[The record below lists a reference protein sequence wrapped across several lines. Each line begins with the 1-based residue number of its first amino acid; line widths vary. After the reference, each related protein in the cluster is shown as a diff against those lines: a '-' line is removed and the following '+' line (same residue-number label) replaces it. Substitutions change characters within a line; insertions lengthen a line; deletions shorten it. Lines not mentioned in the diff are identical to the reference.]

1 MRATANEVE
10 ELRPGFGVTWRG
22 YDRQEVQSYLRCVE
36 TELRLLTA
44 EREAAR
50 AHASDVTRT
59 LDALAEENRDL
70 RARVDRICRTPI
82 EPDGLAERLGR
93 MVELAKE
100 EALALVSEATEEATA
115 TRDRVATQL
124 REAQAHL
131 SALTQSP

>member
-1 MRATANEVE
+1 MRPTANEVE

-50 AHASDVTRT
+50 AYASDVTRT
-59 LDALAEENRDL
+59 LEAVAEENRDL
-70 RARVDRICRTPI
+70 RARVDRISRSPI

-100 EALALVSEATEEATA
+100 ESLELIREATEEAAA
-115 TRDRVATQL
+115 TRERVAAQL

-131 SALTQSP
+131 ASLAQP

>member
-1 MRATANEVE
+1 M
-10 ELRPGFGVTWRG
+10 TWRG

-50 AHASDVTRT
+50 SQAADVTRT
-59 LDALAEENRDL
+59 LEALTEENRDL
-70 RARVDRICRTPI
+70 RARIDRISRNPI

-100 EALALVSEATEEATA
+100 EALDLVHQATQEATA
-115 TRDRVATQL
+115 TRARLTTQL
-124 REAQAHL
+124 QAAQAHL
-131 SALTQSP
+131 AALTPPP

>member
-1 MRATANEVE
+1 MTTADEVE
-10 ELRPGFGVTWRG
+10 ELRPGFDVTWRG

-50 AHASDVTRT
+50 AHASDVTRI
-59 LDALAEENRDL
+59 LEAVAEENRDL
-70 RARVDRICRTPI
+70 RARIDRICRTPI

-100 EALALVSEATEEATA
+100 EAVALVSEAAEEAA
-115 TRDRVATQL
+115 TTRERVAAQL

-131 SALTQSP
+131 AALTQSP